1 MIPMLGSPGYLGAL
15 TTWVQC
21 AKLLQSCPTLCDPMD
36 CSQQDYSVYGILQV
50 RILEWVAISCSNESS
65 WPVIK
70 PKSSALTGGF
80 FTTSTTWEA
89 FNALTYYFIINSHC
103 WTCPLH
109 GVNGKHNCN
118 WYDWEILYMLHKKNS
133 LMNSLLCNWGFRML
147 YFFQKFLGF
156 YAKRIIVFSF

>member
-1 MIPMLGSPGYLGAL
+1 MCFSHSVMSDSLWPHGLQPARLLCPQNSPGRNTG
-15 TTWVQC
+15 VSCC
-21 AKLLQSCPTLCDPMD
+21 ALLQGIFPDPGVEPAFLM
-36 CSQQDYSVYGILQV
+36 SL
-50 RILEWVAISCSNESS
+50 
-65 WPVIK
+65 
-70 PKSSALTGGF
+70 ALAGGF
-80 FTTSTTWEA
+80 FTTSPTWEA